1 VLTVAGIVGEPRG
14 LSVTEFTRPVIEQ
27 QWLDLTRI
35 RLPKRAIESRWSL
48 RLDHCFQ
55 RILLDDA
62 CGGCWHDHI
71 VGRPAYANAPDA
83 VLARAIATGEALL
96 AGTAD
101 LIALNAQSLAWRGK
115 GRKLTRSE
123 IANRRL
129 RP

>member
-1 VLTVAGIVGEPRG
+1 M
-14 LSVTEFTRPVIEQ
+14 TEIARSVIEQ

-35 RLPKRAIESRWSL
+35 RLPKRAIEARWSL

-62 CGGCWHDHI
+62 CGGCWYDHI

-115 GRKLTRSE
+115 GGKLTRSE
-123 IANRRL
+123 H
-129 RP
+129 

>member
-1 VLTVAGIVGEPRG
+1 M
-14 LSVTEFTRPVIEQ
+14 TEIARAVIEQ

-35 RLPKRAIESRWSL
+35 RLPKRAMEARWSL

-62 CGGCWHDHI
+62 CGGCWYDHI
-71 VGRPAYANAPDA
+71 VGRPAYANAPAA
-83 VLARAIATGEALL
+83 VLAHAIATGEALL

-115 GRKLTRSE
+115 GGKLTGS
-123 IANRRL
+123 AH
-129 RP
+129 